1 MRTGHSTDHHAVVQ
15 TALVTGGTQGIGLE
29 IAHALAFAKARV
41 LVLSRM
47 EENGA
52 NTVATI
58 KKEDPT
64 VDINFIEC
72 DLGNLKMVK
81 DVADNIRETEKRL
94 DLVSPHSL
102 LTFKVRICADLRL
115 VPPLQLLCDAGVGVN
130 AFALTANGIDRHFG
144 VNYLGHYLL
153 INRLLPLLRRT
164 AALPSTPAPRIVS
177 VSSELHRTAPSSVSF
192 ANAAE
197 VTSDV
202 GLGPNGYYARS
213 KLALIL
219 FTKYGLLERV
229 FRPNGDRI
237 LALAVHPGGVHTNQP
252 EQFKEAYGKV
262 MGTFAKAAVVPLMRS
277 PQKGSLSALWAA
289 TSEDVE
295 KQGWNG
301 RYFTEAGKVS
311 EESKQAQDEELGKN
325 LWVLS
330 EKLVTDKIG
339 PDGLLSWDAPE
350 NYAHLQ

>member
-1 MRTGHSTDHHAVVQ
+1 MQKIITKVKSKEAFDQSTVAESDLSGR
-15 TALVTGGTQGIGLE
+15 TALVTRGTQSIGFE
-29 IAHALAFAKARV
+29 IAHALALAKARV

-64 VDINFIEC
+64 VDIAFVEC

-94 DLVSPHSL
+94 DLIS
-102 LTFKVRICADLRL
+102 
-115 VPPLQLLCDAGVGVN
+115 VGVN

-164 AALPSTPAPRIVS
+164 AALPNAPAPRIVS
-177 VSSELHRTAPSSVSF
+177 VSSELHRTAPASVAF

-197 VTSDV
+197 VSSDL

-252 EQFKEAYGKV
+252 EQFKEAYGRV

-277 PQKGSLSALWAA
+277 PKKGSLSALWAA

-330 EKLVTDKIG
+330 EKLVMEKIG
-339 PDGLLSWDAPE
+339 PDALLSWDAAE
-350 NYAHLQ
+350 SYAHLQ

>member
-1 MRTGHSTDHHAVVQ
+1 MQKIINKVKSKETFDYSTVAESDLQ
-15 TALVTGGTQGIGLE
+15 GRTALVTGGTQGIGFE
-29 IAHALAFAKARV
+29 IAHALALAKARV

-94 DLVSPHSL
+94 DLL
-102 LTFKVRICADLRL
+102 I
-115 VPPLQLLCDAGVGVN
+115 CDAGVGVN

-153 INRLLPLLRRT
+153 INHLLPLLQRT

-192 ANAAE
+192 ANIPE
-197 VTSDV
+197 VTSDI

-219 FTKYGLLERV
+219 FTKYGVLHRV
-229 FRPNGDRI
+229 FKPNSDRI

-277 PQKGSLSALWAA
+277 PENSSLSALWAA

-301 RYFTEAGKVS
+301 HYFTEAGKVS
-311 EESKQAQDEELGKN
+311 EESKQAQDEELRKN

-330 EKLVTDKIG
+330 EKLVTEKMGSDA
-339 PDGLLSWDAPE
+339 LLSWDAPE
-350 NYAHLQ
+350 S